1 MFLMWFDDDRK
12 KSASQKI
19 ADALAAYER
28 RTGGRA
34 NVVLVNAMEVGEA
47 PRPVKVRP
55 EPYIQPSNFY
65 VGVEELAQ

>member
-34 NVVLVNAMEVGEA
+34 NVVLVNATEVGEA
-47 PRPVKVRP
+47 PLPVKVRP

-65 VGVEELAQ
+65 VGVEDLAQ